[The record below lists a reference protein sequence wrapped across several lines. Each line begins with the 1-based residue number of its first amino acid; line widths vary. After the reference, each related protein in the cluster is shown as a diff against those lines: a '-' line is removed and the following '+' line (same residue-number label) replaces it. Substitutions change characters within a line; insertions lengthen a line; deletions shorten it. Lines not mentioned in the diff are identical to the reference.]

1 MAIQSTSKYVKMLQ
15 FWFTTEVK
23 QGMGCGP
30 DVTSNRTHDAPHFV
44 YLLVFVGKPGKV
56 VRKNSS
62 HVRFRGMY
70 VGIALDSIPFYEK

>member
-1 MAIQSTSKYVKMLQ
+1 MAIQSTSKYVKMPQ

-30 DVTSNRTHDAPHFV
+30 DVTSNRKLVVPHFV

-56 VRKNSS
+56 VRKK
-62 HVRFRGMY
+62 FKPC
-70 VGIALDSIPFYEK
+70 AF